1 MFPIIINNK
10 SFYFIYNMENNLTNT
25 NNNETFSE
33 NYVREKKEELALGI
47 LKLFNINSFDEKSY
61 INFSDLNDPNVLK
74 KLKEMVPALRT
85 VFQISKNRSLSSTS
99 WDKSKHP
106 GLNLLRQILKE
117 IGYRLTLINEFKGTV
132 EIEDKKKKIYNTKY
146 IIVKSENKNK
156 DEKKAELEKFI
167 ANKKNN
173 EDLSF
178 KKNNTPTVISFN

>member
-1 MFPIIINNK
+1 
-10 SFYFIYNMENNLTNT
+10 MENNSTNT
-25 NNNETFSE
+25 NNKSFSE

-47 LKLFNINSFDEKSY
+47 LKLFNIHSFDEKSY
-61 INFSDLNDPNVLK
+61 INFSDLNDPVILQQLK
-74 KLKEMVPALRT
+74 DMIPALRT

-117 IGYRLTLINEFKGTV
+117 IGYRLTLINEFKGTI
-132 EIEDKKKKIYNTKY
+132 EIEEKKRKVYNTKY
-146 IIVKSENKNK
+146 IIVKHENKNK

-173 EDLSF
+173 EDLTF
-178 KKNNTPTVISFN
+178 KKKNTPTIISFN

>member
-1 MFPIIINNK
+1 
-10 SFYFIYNMENNLTNT
+10 MENNSTNT
-25 NNNETFSE
+25 NNKSFSE

-47 LKLFNINSFDEKSY
+47 LKLFNIHSFDEKSY
-61 INFSDLNDPNVLK
+61 INFSDLNDPIILQQLK
-74 KLKEMVPALRT
+74 DMIPALRT

-117 IGYRLTLINEFKGTV
+117 IGYRLTLINEFKGTI
-132 EIEDKKKKIYNTKY
+132 EIEEKKRKVYNTKY
-146 IIVKSENKNK
+146 IIVKHENKNK

-173 EDLSF
+173 EDLTF
-178 KKNNTPTVISFN
+178 KKNNTPTIISFN